1 MCHNSLVEAEG
12 RKLMLNRVAIA
23 VLLLGLQV
31 AVAVAD
37 DPPKLNVTTSC
48 DAAAKYSVVAGRDN
62 ESCLG
67 DEREAQSTLAKN
79 WSKYIAADKT
89 QCVGTVTTGGP
100 PSYVE
105 LLSCLEVMRDAKNIR
120 EGNALEQ
127 PDRPAQSKGPLIPRR
142 RR

>member
-1 MCHNSLVEAEG
+1 MCHNSIVEVAG
-12 RKLMLNRVAIA
+12 RKPMLNRFAIA
-23 VLLLGLQV
+23 VQLFGLQV
-31 AVAVAD
+31 VVAVAD
-37 DPPKLNVTTSC
+37 GPPKLNVTTSC
-48 DAAAKYSVVAGRDN
+48 NAAAKYSVVAGRDN

-67 DEREAQSTLAKN
+67 DEREAQNTVAKN
-79 WSKYIAADKT
+79 WSKYNAADKT

-105 LLSCLEVMRDAKNIR
+105 LLSCLEVMRDAKNVR

-127 PDRPAQSKGPLIPRR
+127 PDRPVQSKDPLIPRR